1 MGNAAQKDIKDAAL
15 RKLFS
20 TYATG
25 MQALYIDVRGNL
37 NKSGSLV
44 YQTEISRQMV
54 IMMSTAGG
62 NNQQRKNIS
71 GNGKTDANKKQ
82 LEPEGVQ
89 RPF

>member
-62 NNQQRKNIS
+62 SNQQRKNIS